1 MQSDRDFHKGVIKGS
16 ESDGWECLIL
26 PGEKWEEVSDQDA
39 GQADGEMRM
48 RMRRAVMMS
57 LSAIYSVCH
66 VAGVVLG
73 PLHMLTP
80 LILITTLQSRGSYYF
95 HFTG

>member
-1 MQSDRDFHKGVIKGS
+1 M
-16 ESDGWECLIL
+16 IL

-48 RMRRAVMMS
+48 RMRRAVMMA

-80 LILITTLQSRGSYYF
+80 LILITTL
-95 HFTG
+95 